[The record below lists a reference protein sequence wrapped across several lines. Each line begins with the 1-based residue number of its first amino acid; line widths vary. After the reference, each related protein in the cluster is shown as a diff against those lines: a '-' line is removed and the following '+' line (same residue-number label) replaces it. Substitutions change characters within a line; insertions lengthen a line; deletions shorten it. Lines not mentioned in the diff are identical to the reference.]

1 MQNDFSGGIIC
12 LVLWINSTN
21 KVVDMN
27 IIIPVSSKNMWMLN
41 EMIFYVKKNIQH
53 KKIIIVGS
61 ASLKQ
66 NFEKMSGVCFMDE
79 DEMLEGLSFQT
90 VRQAIKSRNLHA
102 VKRTGWYFQQFLKLG
117 YARVCDEE
125 EYLVWDADT
134 IPLKRLTMSREDGR
148 IFFDVKTEYYLPYF
162 KTIQALLPDLKIRK
176 TGFSFISEH
185 MLLKKEIV
193 LSLLKKIEDNDHI
206 PGQTYWEKII
216 NAIKRSELPKSGFSE
231 FETYGQF
238 VMNCYKDEYLIRR
251 VPALRNGELYLNKAF
266 TEADLKWAAKSF
278 DIISFEEKGKLYK
291 YEFLWNGK
299 LRKFISLRTVVWL
312 DEMFFHPDK
321 LIKDVR
327 RVKR

>member
-1 MQNDFSGGIIC
+1 M
-12 LVLWINSTN
+12 WI
-21 KVVDMN
+21 
-27 IIIPVSSKNMWMLN
+27 LN
-41 EMIFYVKKNIQH
+41 ETILYVKRNIRH

-61 ASLKQ
+61 ASLQQKC
-66 NFEKMSGVCFMDE
+66 EKISDICFMDE
-79 DEMLEGLSFQT
+79 DKMLEGLSFQT
-90 VRQAIKSRNLHA
+90 VKQAVKHRNLHA

-134 IPLKRLTMSREDGR
+134 IPLKRLAMSRRDGR
-148 IFFDVKTEYYLPYF
+148 LFFDVKSEYHLPYF
-162 KTIQALLPDLKIRK
+162 KTIQTLLPDLRIRE

-185 MLLKKEIV
+185 MVLRKEIV
-193 LSLLKKIEDNDHI
+193 LSLLNKIEENDNI
-206 PGQTYWEKII
+206 PGQIYWEKII
-216 NAIKRSELPKSGFSE
+216 NAIERSELPRSGFSE

-238 VMNCYKDEYLIRR
+238 VLNFYKDEYLIRR
-251 VPALRNGELYLNKAF
+251 IPALRNGELYLRKDF

-278 DIISFEEKGKLYK
+278 DIISFEGRGKFYK

-299 LRKFISLRTVVWL
+299 LRKIISLKTVVWL
-312 DEMFFHPDK
+312 DEMFFPSHK